1 MGAEFLRD
9 AAMTAAVLGFF
20 ASAWFGWAQDDPP
33 RSWRRP
39 LVAGS
44 VHWASRWLEGSW
56 RGATGARERCST
68 PIPAPPSGSWSAWRS
83 HLRGSARRYWP

>member
-9 AAMTAAVLGFF
+9 AATTAAVLGFF

-39 LVAGS
+39 LVAAS
-44 VHWASRWLEGSW
+44 VIHLFPLAG
-56 RGATGARERCST
+56 RCCS
-68 PIPAPPSGSWSAWRS
+68 IRS
-83 HLRGSARRYWP
+83 SP